1 MRFSALGG
9 SLSSLKIFF
18 YRQEPLGAKKG
29 GNRHVSGLIYWLG
42 QQKTVNASVVVVL
55 SWGGGVVLPR
65 ESGETDNDRMSVYL
79 EKYSFRAGSSWYRH
93 SYSLVVVYEAAST
106 PLDLQG
112 IT

>member
-1 MRFSALGG
+1 M
-9 SLSSLKIFF
+9 
-18 YRQEPLGAKKG
+18 
-29 GNRHVSGLIYWLG
+29 
-42 QQKTVNASVVVVL
+42 
-55 SWGGGVVLPR
+55 LPR

-79 EKYSFRAGSSWYRH
+79 EKYSLRAGSSWYRH

>member
-1 MRFSALGG
+1 M
-9 SLSSLKIFF
+9 
-18 YRQEPLGAKKG
+18 
-29 GNRHVSGLIYWLG
+29 
-42 QQKTVNASVVVVL
+42 
-55 SWGGGVVLPR
+55 LPR
-65 ESGETDNDRMSVYL
+65 ESGETDNDRMSIYL